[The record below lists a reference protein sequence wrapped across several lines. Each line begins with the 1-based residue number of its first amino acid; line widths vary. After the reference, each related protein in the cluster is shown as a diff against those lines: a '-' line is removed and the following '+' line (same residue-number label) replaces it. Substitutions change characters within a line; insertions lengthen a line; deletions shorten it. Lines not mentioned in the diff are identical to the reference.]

1 MLFGKLNK
9 LVDIRFNYVNATMHG
24 WYAITLSLQSHTLS
38 PVGINESQ
46 KLLRVIG
53 IQKVIISLYLYI
65 RDLQRQSIRKHSLL
79 HQTGRYLR
87 YR

>member
-38 PVGINESQ
+38 PDGAKASHSHKSSTTSMSTSKIATKNKNFVLA
-46 KLLRVIG
+46 K
-53 IQKVIISLYLYI
+53 I
-65 RDLQRQSIRKHSLL
+65 RDTFRSIFNIF
-79 HQTGRYLR
+79 RYK
-87 YR
+87 